1 MVARR
6 RLELERIKE
15 LKSKV
20 RHGKKRRMNE
30 RVARL
35 LLLMHEKE
43 EEEGEEYKRG
53 MLGLF
58 KKWEVQDIHRVVQ
71 DSSPQV

>member
-1 MVARR
+1 
-6 RLELERIKE
+6 
-15 LKSKV
+15 
-20 RHGKKRRMNE
+20 MNE

>member
-35 LLLMHEKE
+35 LLLMQEKE